1 MNLSLQLSPSSATQ
15 APHIVLVH
23 GMGSAATAWKPLTPL
38 LQSRFNVITVD
49 LPGHGKTP
57 LDKSQP
63 MDPRSLATLVVREV
77 DRELG
82 VTEFDLV
89 GNSWGGWIALEMAA
103 AHPDSVNSV
112 VALAPAGFWL
122 ATFVQ
127 RYPGTSALRFL
138 AKNSA
143 ALAPTFLKFE
153 WSRKLGFESVS
164 PKWREFSTELC
175 LDATLAMANSPGYF
189 PAWDGMLK
197 KRFASKIDPAIPV
210 TIIFGD
216 SDNTLPETTCQERT
230 MAPSHAQWKIFSE
243 CGHAPMWDH
252 PEEVAAEIF
261 TAAGINK

>member
-1 MNLSLQLSPSSATQ
+1 MNLSMQLFPSEAAD

-38 LQSRFNVITVD
+38 LQRCYNVITVD

-57 LDKSQP
+57 MDKTQP
-63 MDPRSLATLVVREV
+63 MDPHSLANLVVKEV
-77 DRELG
+77 HRQFAIER
-82 VTEFDLV
+82 FDLV

-103 AHPDSVNSV
+103 AHPQVIKSV

-127 RYPGTSALRFL
+127 RYPGTSTLRFL

-143 ALAPTFLKFE
+143 PLAPTFLKYE
-153 WSRKLGFESVS
+153 WSRKMGFEAVS
-164 PKWREFSTELC
+164 PRWREFSTELC

-197 KRFASKIDPAIPV
+197 KRFDSKIGSSIPV

-216 SDNTLPETTCQERT
+216 ADNTLPETTCQERT
-230 MAPSHAQWKIFSE
+230 MAPAHAQWKIFIE

-252 PEEVAAEIF
+252 PQEVAAEIF
-261 TAAGINK
+261 AVAGINK